1 MNVHHGDKVRARQL
15 LKGDEGCV
23 PRAEAVATV
32 VAVLR
37 GMVQAYWD
45 DHAKPAEQP
54 QAIKDALAALTAPDG
69 TCSWPCPHCGAQQPE
84 EAQGAGETNN
94 TCADVVWGFSDKE
107 SMCPMT
113 YSTTVVG

>member
-69 TCSWPCPHCGAQQPE
+69 TCSWPCPRCGAQQSD
-84 EAQGAGETNN
+84 EAQDMKYSPR
-94 TCADVVWGFSDKE
+94 TCVNVVWGFPEKKG
-107 SMCPMT
+107 MCPMT
-113 YSTTVVG
+113 YSATVAG